1 MSGYVHGASTA
12 DPIRRAAHMIQ
23 ALRYQ
28 LAQKDVELQAAHA
41 HAEKLRARLDRHENP
56 PRHWGRGTSGCGRR
70 HRKWPTGN
78 AGTRHA
84 PRSASAATRPSGNS
98 EKNTTNLHYHK
109 ERHDD

>member
-1 MSGYVHGASTA
+1 MSGYKHGASTA

-56 PRHWGRGTSGCGRR
+56 PRHWGQGNERLRDAAREVADWERR
-70 HRKWPTGN
+70 NPSR
-78 AGTRHA
+78 
-84 PRSASAATRPSGNS
+84 ATISKRRDEAIRQLREQHN
-98 EKNTTNLHYHK
+98 
-109 ERHDD
+109 

>member
-1 MSGYVHGASTA
+1 MSGYKHGASTA

-56 PRHWGRGTSGCGRR
+56 PRHWGQ
-70 HRKWPTGN
+70 GN
-78 AGTRHA
+78 ERLWE
-84 PRSASAATRPSGNS
+84 ATREVADWERRNPSRAAISKRRDKAVRQLREEHN
-98 EKNTTNLHYHK
+98 
-109 ERHDD
+109 